1 MSGQEST
8 VGTAGSR
15 SPRGQFSAQTVC
27 DFKIE
32 FRAEI
37 FFNHTIICYCISCWL
52 IGNVSDLGIRKFN
65 FKKLLCPTANE
76 GTCVRNGSRWFHG
89 LFSNFWHIKSSESAR
104 RRACFCNITKACGPP
119 GANCQSQYRYVQR
132 LRSTGLC
139 NIPQS
144 DADKRSAAPNFA
156 PFRQKSLG
164 DCSRPLLPTQGWL
177 TSLTK
182 NGHVPNG
189 LMDIQHPAVLDD
201 HPVVSALSQLSTCHQ
216 EKTFEKFIPYGMSSY
231 PVQKWYNFI
240 PKN

>member
-1 MSGQEST
+1 MKAVESLPSVPSKAST
-8 VGTAGSR
+8 
-15 SPRGQFSAQTVC
+15 C
-27 DFKIE
+27 DNLIQL
-32 FRAEI
+32 AAP
-37 FFNHTIICYCISCWL
+37 HTQ
-52 IGNVSDLGIRKFN
+52 
-65 FKKLLCPTANE
+65 LLSQKN
-76 GTCVRNGSRWFHG
+76 
-89 LFSNFWHIKSSESAR
+89 
-104 RRACFCNITKACGPP
+104 P
-119 GANCQSQYRYVQR
+119 GANCQYRYVQQR

-240 PKN
+240 PSNCHFIPN